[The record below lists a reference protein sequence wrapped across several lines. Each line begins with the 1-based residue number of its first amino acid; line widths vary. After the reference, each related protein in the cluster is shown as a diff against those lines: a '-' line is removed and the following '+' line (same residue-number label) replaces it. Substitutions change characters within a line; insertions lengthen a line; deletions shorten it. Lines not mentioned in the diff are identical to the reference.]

1 MILELEG
8 EFLFFFFINSGDV
21 SKVYS
26 VGKKLSLGK
35 KNVG

>member
-8 EFLFFFFINSGDV
+8 EFLFFLLFNGGDV